1 MLRVHAT
8 FIAAAMAAAMRS
20 VQGITRNQN
29 VKTGGIR
36 KKTEEIVAALAPGNG
51 LPIDQ
56 YQHKLCIKCR

>member
-36 KKTEEIVAALAPGNG
+36 KKTTEIAAVPAPGNG
-51 LPIDQ
+51 LSINSFLPDI
-56 YQHKLCIKCR
+56 